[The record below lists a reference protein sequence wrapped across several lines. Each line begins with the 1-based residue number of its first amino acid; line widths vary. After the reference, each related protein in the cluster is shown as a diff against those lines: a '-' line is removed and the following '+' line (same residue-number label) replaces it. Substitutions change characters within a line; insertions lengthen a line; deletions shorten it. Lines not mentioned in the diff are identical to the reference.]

1 MVCVYN
7 ATRKA
12 ALISLLMWSA
22 LSSAA
27 ELYRYQNEAG
37 ITVVDWTIPAAFVAN
52 GYEVLSESGQVLRVV
67 PRMQTETERE
77 QAAAAEQQVKAE
89 AAAVAAQIERDTFL
103 LRRYSTV
110 EDIEAARDRSLR
122 ELDIR
127 ISILSGQRQTLYQQ
141 LEKHESVLGSERP
154 VGEPAALYQQ
164 DTINA
169 LRAEISSLDDA
180 IRGRRAQSAA
190 VAEAFGRDIARFAEL
205 EEIVALRR
213 EMSQQSTKP

>member
-1 MVCVYN
+1 MVCVHN
-7 ATRKA
+7 AARKA
-12 ALISLLMWSA
+12 ALISFLMWSA

-52 GYEVLSESGQVLRVV
+52 GYEVLSESGQVLRIV

-89 AAAVAAQIERDTFL
+89 AAAAAAQIERDTFL

-141 LEKHESVLGSERP
+141 LEKHESVLASERP

-213 EMSQQSTKP
+213 EMSQQSAKP